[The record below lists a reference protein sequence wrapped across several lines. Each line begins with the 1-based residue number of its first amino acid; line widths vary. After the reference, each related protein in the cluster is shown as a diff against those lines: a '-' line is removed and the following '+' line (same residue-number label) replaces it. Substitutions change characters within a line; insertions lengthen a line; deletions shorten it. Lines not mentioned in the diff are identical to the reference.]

1 MPQLPASSLHARLP
15 RLAAGVALAVASLAA
30 HADLSANQVRVDYYL
45 DTTGTAQTTGTPV
58 NVGAG
63 VEYAPF
69 TVQAGAFTPEF
80 AFGSIDFSANRIDI
94 VFDAG
99 NYAPCPAD
107 MCGFDGLRI
116 TNLSTGLS
124 FKNYVATLGSATT
137 GTVLSQDGNGDL
149 WLDFRALD
157 PYTTGSL
164 QVNLAPVPE
173 PGTLA
178 LMLSGGALLLRRRR
192 G

>member
-1 MPQLPASSLHARLP
+1 MPTFSTASLSP
-15 RLAAGVALAVASLAA
+15 RLSRLVAGVALAAASLAA
-30 HADLSANQVRVDYYL
+30 HADLSGNQVRVDYHL
-45 DTTGTAQTTGTPV
+45 DNLAAAQTTGAPAT
-58 NVGAG
+58 VGAG
-63 VEYAPF
+63 IEYAPF
-69 TVQAGAFTPEF
+69 TVQAGDFTPEF
-80 AFGSIDFSANRIDI
+80 ALGSIDFSANRIDI
-94 VFDAG
+94 VFDVG
-99 NYAPCPAD
+99 SYAPCPAD

-116 TNLSTGLS
+116 SNLSTGSS
-124 FKNYVATLGSATT
+124 FKNYVATLGSGIT

-164 QVNLAPVPE
+164 QVDLAPVPE

-178 LMLSGGALLLRRRR
+178 LMLSGSALLLRRRR